1 MARKNFGDGALRLL
15 GPTTSTGF
23 GLAAS
28 ITPSQTVTAQ
38 APLSTLGSGSFT
50 VQGSL
55 DGVTWTELI
64 AATTYGSTGITVS
77 STSVD
82 LFTQVRAALTVSG
95 TTVGQSLFVAG
106 R

>member
-28 ITPSQTVTAQ
+28 IAPSQTLTAQ
-38 APLSTLGSGSFT
+38 ASASAATGSFT
-50 VQGSL
+50 VQTSL
-55 DGVTWTELI
+55 DGVTWSTLI
-64 AATTYGSTGITVS
+64 GASTFPVAGITVS

-82 LFTQVRAALTVSG
+82 LFTQVRAAFTIAGS
-95 TTVGQSLFVAG
+95 TADMSLFVAG